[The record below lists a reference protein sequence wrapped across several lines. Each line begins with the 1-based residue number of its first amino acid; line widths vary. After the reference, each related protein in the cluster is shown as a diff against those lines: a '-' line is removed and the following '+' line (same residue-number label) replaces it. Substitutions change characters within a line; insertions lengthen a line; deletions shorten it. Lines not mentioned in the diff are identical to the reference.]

1 MTVRAKVCG
10 IRSRADLETA
20 VGAGADA
27 VGFISGTTHTS
38 EDALTPEVAA
48 ELCAAT
54 PSLVNRVLV
63 THLVDAH
70 AILDL
75 ADRIGADTIQ
85 VHGLVDRDTLRA
97 VHDGAHGRTIV
108 RAVHVTGL
116 DAVARA
122 TDIAADCDAVLLDS
136 RTADRLGGTGRTHD
150 WAVSA
155 LIVGELARL
164 GRPVILAGG
173 LTADNVDEAID
184 AVHPF
189 GVDVNSGVETET
201 GDKDFSAC
209 AAFVKTAHEREPGYP
224 VPVRRPRA
232 RGLLPSGSP
241 R

>member
-20 VGAGADA
+20 VSAGADA

-38 EDALTPEVAA
+38 EDALTPEAA
-48 ELCAAT
+48 AQLCAAT
-54 PSLVNRVLV
+54 PSFVNRVLV
-63 THLVDAH
+63 THLEDAA

-75 ADRIGADTIQ
+75 ADRVGVDTIQ
-85 VHGLVDRDTLRA
+85 VHGLVDGATLRA
-97 VHDGAHGRTIV
+97 VHAAAHNRTIV
-108 RAVHVTGL
+108 RAVHVTGPE
-116 DAVARA
+116 AIARA
-122 TDIAADCDAVLLDS
+122 REAAADCDAVLLDS
-136 RTADRLGGTGRTHD
+136 RTTDRLGGTGRTHD

-155 LIVGELARL
+155 RIVGELARL

-209 AAFVKTAHEREPGYP
+209 AAFVKTAHEHARGYP
-224 VPVRRPRA
+224 VPVPPPPV
-232 RGLLPSGSP
+232 RGLQPSGSP